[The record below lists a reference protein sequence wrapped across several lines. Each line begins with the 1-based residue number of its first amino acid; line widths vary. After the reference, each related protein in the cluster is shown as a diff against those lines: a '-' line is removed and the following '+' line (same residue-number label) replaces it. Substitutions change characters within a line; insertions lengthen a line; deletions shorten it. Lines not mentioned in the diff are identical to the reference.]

1 MVGDRGS
8 RVTSRGSRVNG
19 RGSNNPPQL
28 FLNVVKSKFRV
39 YSSFRCLFYFHVNTF
54 SSSVTSIEREAG
66 MELPAVWHIFE
77 IKTHSFEFTK
87 HVSDEQHPSSV
98 ANTNEPLV
106 GMI

>member
-1 MVGDRGS
+1 M
-8 RVTSRGSRVNG
+8 
-19 RGSNNPPQL
+19 
-28 FLNVVKSKFRV
+28 FAIC
-39 YSSFRCLFYFHVNTF
+39 SFFFPGFISIATFF
-54 SSSVTSIEREAG
+54 SSSVTLVERKAG
-66 MELPAVWHIFE
+66 MELPAVWHIFQ